1 MKRITISKNK
11 TQVIIL
17 YACTLFG
24 ILFGVLSSIVNTRFL
39 DPADYGDV
47 RYVQNIINFIASLL
61 LFGYF
66 LSGSRL
72 LALSHDEQY
81 SQRIRGAMCVI
92 LVVSSL
98 VLVFSCVG
106 CIIGHINKPNIA
118 NLFLISLPVCFYPLL
133 LNYVN
138 TTAQGDNHIGR
149 LSIARL
155 VPSFVYV
162 PIGYFFYKHY
172 GATAE
177 LMIILQWGIYTIIL
191 FFVIISTKPKFKEL
205 KPVFKDLIAENRSYG
220 MQLYIGS
227 LVMCA
232 TNYIAGITIGL
243 FNPDNTEVGFYTLA
257 LTVTSPLATLPAI
270 IGTTYFKQF
279 ALQNKIPSNVMRY
292 TIGITIISCLGFI
305 AIIRPLVTLLYS
317 ESYSPVGMYAMV
329 LAIGFSVHGVGDM
342 INRYLGSHGQG
353 KSIKN
358 ASIANGVFKVFGY
371 TVLVYFFSTF
381 GALVTTIACDFIYT
395 IVLCV
400 YYKKFITQSSL
411 NK

>member
-1 MKRITISKNK
+1 MKRLTITKSN
-11 TQVIIL
+11 TQVVVLYVSTLLGIIL
-17 YACTLFG
+17 
-24 ILFGVLSSIVNTRFL
+24 GVMSSIVNTRFL
-39 DPADYGDV
+39 NPDDYGDV
-47 RYVQNIINFIASLL
+47 RYVQNIINFVASLL

-72 LALSHDEQY
+72 LALSNNEHY
-81 SQRIRGAMCVI
+81 SKRIRGAMCVI
-92 LVVSSL
+92 LAIASL
-98 VLVFSCVG
+98 VLVLSCVG
-106 CIIGHINKPNIA
+106 CFMGHLSKSNVA
-118 NLFLISLPVCFYPLL
+118 NLFLISIPVCFYPLF

-155 VPSFVYV
+155 FPSLLYV
-162 PIGYFFYKHY
+162 PVGYIIFKIY
-172 GATAE
+172 GATSE
-177 LMIILQWGIYTIIL
+177 LMILLQWGIYTVVL
-191 FFVIISTKPKFKEL
+191 FLVIISTKPSFNNL
-205 KPVFKDLIAENRSYG
+205 KPIFKDLQNENKTYG

-232 TNYIAGITIGL
+232 TNYIAGITIGI

-257 LTVTSPLATLPAI
+257 LTVTGPLSSLPAI
-270 IGTTYFKQF
+270 IGTAYFKQF
-279 ALQNKIPSNVMRY
+279 ATQSKIPDKVMKF

-317 ESYSPVGMYAMV
+317 EAYASVGFYAMI
-329 LAIGFSVHGVGDM
+329 LAIGFSFHGIGDM

-358 ASIANGVFKVFGY
+358 ASIANGVVKVFGY
-371 TVLVYFFSTF
+371 TVLVYFFSTI
-381 GALVTTIACDFIYT
+381 GALVTTLVCDFIYS

-400 YYKKFITQSSL
+400 YYKRFISQV
-411 NK
+411 